1 MSSIKYKVTYKD
13 YVFKLKTGGFAQK
26 TNYSKKDYDKNIEYL
41 LEKYFEDM
49 QFIIDNRDK

>member
-26 TNYSKKDYDKNIEYL
+26 NKLFKKRL
-41 LEKYFEDM
+41 
-49 QFIIDNRDK
+49 